1 MNRDQDRELPVWR
14 SLMFVPVN
22 VAKFVGKAASIGA
35 DAIVLDL
42 EDSIAPNDKH
52 SARDLVGDAAT
63 VVGSGG
69 SDVLVRINRPI
80 DLAVRDIETVVSPA
94 VTALMIPKI
103 ESAGH
108 VRLLA
113 ELVSAVETKRGMT
126 RGHTKFYVVVE
137 SVQAFP
143 QMFDIAA
150 AHPRIVAFTC
160 GTEDFTASTGS
171 QPDPDVLLFPKQQG
185 ILAARAAGALP
196 LGVLASSANYRDI
209 EGYRKAIAT
218 SRRFGVEGSACI
230 HPSQVAALNEGF
242 SPSADDVTKARRVVD
257 TYEKAIADGR
267 GSIGLDGMMLDVPVV
282 ERSARVLHI
291 AHRIADREARRNA
304 GSAR

>member
-1 MNRDQDRELPVWR
+1 MGLMEERELPVWR

-22 VAKFVGKAASIGA
+22 VRKFVDKAPNIDA

-42 EDSIAPNDKH
+42 EDSIAPQDKA
-52 SARDLVGDAAT
+52 SARTLIADTAEFVAT
-63 VVGSGG
+63 GG
-69 SDVLVRINRPI
+69 ADVLVRVNRPL
-80 DLAVRDIETVVSPA
+80 DLAVRDIESVVSPV

-113 ELVSAVETKRGMT
+113 ELVSSCEAKQGMA

-143 QMFDIAA
+143 HMFEIAA

-160 GTEDFTASTGS
+160 GTEDFTATSGS
-171 QPDPDVLLFPKQQG
+171 QPDPDVLLYPKQQG
-185 ILAARAAGALP
+185 ILAARAAGVIP
-196 LGVLASSANYRDI
+196 LGILASSANFRDL
-209 EGYRKAIAT
+209 EGYRRNIAT

-230 HPSQVAALNEGF
+230 HPTQVAALNEGF
-242 SPSADDVTKARRVVD
+242 SPSSDDIAKAERVVA
-257 TYEKAIADGR
+257 TYDAALAAGR

-282 ERSARVLHI
+282 ERSQRVLDI
-291 AHRIADREARRNA
+291 AKRIAERAARRQA
-304 GSAR
+304 K

>member
-1 MNRDQDRELPVWR
+1 MGLEQDRELPVWR

-22 VAKFVGKAASIGA
+22 VQKYVDKASSCGA
-35 DAIVLDL
+35 DGIILDL
-42 EDSIAPNDKH
+42 EDSVAPNDKAA
-52 SARDLVGDAAT
+52 ARGLIKDAAKI
-63 VVGSGG
+63 VASGG
-69 SDVLVRINRPI
+69 ADVLVRINRPL

-94 VTALMIPKI
+94 ITALMIPKI

-113 ELVSAVETKRGMT
+113 ELVSSCEAKQGMT

-143 QMFDIAA
+143 HMFEIAA
-150 AHPRIVAFTC
+150 AHPRVVAFTC

-171 QPDPDVLLFPKQQG
+171 QPDPDVLLYPKQQG
-185 ILAARAAGALP
+185 IIAARAAGAIP
-196 LGVLASSANYRDI
+196 LGVLASSANFRDI
-209 EGYRKAIAT
+209 EGYRKAIAN

-230 HPSQVAALNEGF
+230 HPTQVTALNDGF
-242 SPSADDVTKARRVVD
+242 SPSDKDIADAKRVVA
-257 TYEKAIADGR
+257 TYDKAMAEGR

-282 ERSARVLHI
+282 QRSERVLEI
-291 AHRIADREARRNA
+291 ARRIAERQAR
-304 GSAR
+304 ARAV

>member
-1 MNRDQDRELPVWR
+1 MGLLQERELPVWR

-22 VAKFVGKAASIGA
+22 VRKFVDKAPSVGA
-35 DAIVLDL
+35 DGIVLDL
-42 EDSIAPNDKH
+42 EDSIAPNDKAA
-52 SARDLVGDAAT
+52 ARGLVKEAAK
-63 VVGSGG
+63 VVGSSGA
-69 SDVLVRINRPI
+69 DVLVRINRPL

-94 VTALMIPKI
+94 IGALMIPKI
-103 ESAGH
+103 DSAGH

-113 ELVSAVETKRGMT
+113 ELVSSVEAKQGMP

-143 QMFDIAA
+143 HMFEIAA
-150 AHPRIVAFTC
+150 SHPRIVAFTC

-171 QPDPDVLLFPKQQG
+171 QPDPDVLLYPKQQG
-185 ILAARAAGALP
+185 ILAARAAGVIP
-196 LGVLASSANYRDI
+196 LGVLASSANFRDI

-230 HPSQVAALNEGF
+230 HPTQVAALNEGF
-242 SPSADDVTKARRVVD
+242 SPSEKDVAEARRVVD
-257 TYEKAIADGR
+257 TYDQAIAAGR

-282 ERSARVLHI
+282 ERSTRVLEI
-291 AHRIADREARRNA
+291 AHRIEQRMARRKNA
-304 GSAR
+304 